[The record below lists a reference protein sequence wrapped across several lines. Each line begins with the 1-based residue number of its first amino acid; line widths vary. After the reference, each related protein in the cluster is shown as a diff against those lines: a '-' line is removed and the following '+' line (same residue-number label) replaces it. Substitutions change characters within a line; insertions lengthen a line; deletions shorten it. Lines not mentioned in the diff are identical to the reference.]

1 MSMQGLIGCDD
12 LLGTIFNAMPLP
24 VFIVD
29 DDVKI
34 VAYNRTAASMLAV
47 DPQVIL
53 RRRAGEVLHCVHA
66 REAVEG
72 CGRAPACGDCVVR
85 SSVNTSFKDQKM
97 VRQKVKMELV
107 EEGKGSKEIFLL
119 VTTAPFEYLGNG
131 HVLLILQD
139 VSELMEL
146 KRIVPICANCKK
158 IRNDDQYWHSVEAY
172 FKKHMD
178 LDFSHGL
185 CPDCMQKLYPEFC
198 RETK

>member
-1 MSMQGLIGCDD
+1 MQGLIESND

-29 DDVKI
+29 NDVKFI
-34 VAYNRTAASMLAV
+34 AFNRDGASLLAA
-47 DPQVIL
+47 DPKVTL
-53 RRRAGEVLHCVHA
+53 RHRAGEILNCIHA
-66 REAVEG
+66 REAAEG
-72 CGRAPACGDCVVR
+72 CGRAPACRDCIVR

-97 VRQKVKMELV
+97 VRQRARMELG
-107 EEGKGSKEIFLL
+107 EDGKGTKEIFLL
-119 VTTAPFEYLGNG
+119 VTAAPFDYLGDG

-146 KRIVPICANCKK
+146 KRIVPICAGCKK
-158 IRNDDQYWHSVEAY
+158 IRNDDQYWHSVEEY

-178 LDFSHGL
+178 LSFSHGL

-198 RETK
+198 PETR